1 MSMGSEYLAEFEY
14 ERDEEIKRME
24 SLYIQASLEASR
36 GIWRTKDG
44 KVLSVH
50 EMETSHIRN
59 CMKMLHRNH
68 SPFEEVYAEIFET
81 ELAER
86 KES

>member
-1 MSMGSEYLAEFEY
+1 MSMGSDYLADFEY
-14 ERDEEIKRME
+14 ERDKEIKRME

-44 KVLSVH
+44 RVLSVH

-68 SPFEEVYAEIFET
+68 SPFEDVYKKMFEA